1 MVAVCDVLGFSSL
14 VEKSPLVDVINDSL
28 GWLRKAL
35 HHSLHKREFPGE
47 IPSKDEFLEND
58 HVGVAWFS
66 DTILLYTRRDDDEA
80 IRQLVQTVGWLLFET
95 MMGGNTRIRG
105 GISYGEAYI
114 DGEDSVFV
122 GKPLIEAYRLEQK
135 QQWSGV
141 ALTKSA
147 SDRIP
152 AHVRSGQYGDWW
164 VIPYDVPLKEKQTL
178 RTLAINWTW
187 GFHPPYRL
195 SWSAS
200 ADLPT
205 VTDWETSPDICEKF
219 INTKVFHDALCRNCN
234 PR

>member
-1 MVAVCDVLGFSSL
+1 MIAVCDVLGFSSL
-14 VEKSPLVDVINDSL
+14 VEKIALDDVVNSSL

-47 IPSKDEFLEND
+47 IPKKDELLGND
-58 HVGVAWFS
+58 HVGLAWFS
-66 DTILLYTRRDDDEA
+66 DTILLYTRRSDDEA

-95 MMGGNTRIRG
+95 MMGGSTRTRG
-105 GISYGEAYI
+105 GISFGEAYI
-114 DGEDSVFV
+114 DREDSIFV

-141 ALTKSA
+141 ALTKNA
-147 SDRIP
+147 SERIS
-152 AHVRSGQYGDWW
+152 AHVRSGKYGDWW
-164 VIPYDVPLKEKQTL
+164 VIPYDVPLKEKRTL

-187 GFHPPYRL
+187 GFHPPDRL
-195 SWSAS
+195 SWSPS

-205 VTDWETSPDICEKF
+205 VTDWETRPDICEKF
-219 INTKVFHDALCRNCN
+219 INTKAFHDALCRNCN